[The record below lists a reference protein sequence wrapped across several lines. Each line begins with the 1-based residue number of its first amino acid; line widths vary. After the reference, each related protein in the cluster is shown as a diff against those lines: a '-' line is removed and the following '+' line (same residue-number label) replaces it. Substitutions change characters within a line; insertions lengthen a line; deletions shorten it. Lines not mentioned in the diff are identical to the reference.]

1 MDSSHNNIIDPLQ
14 MAKGNT
20 RKGVTMIGPS
30 PGHQVKQLE
39 VRTWKANGQHR
50 SQLVEVAT
58 KEPAMTT
65 PAHSFP
71 SSSLSK
77 HSMSLSKHYFQS
89 DDGVDNTF
97 DMNDPPVEPMRLLQK
112 KSQNDYIH
120 EWLPQKEGFLHI
132 LLELEAPPLP
142 HICKTAAGSCMK
154 PTLSIGSSSELGT
167 SLKIQ
172 PCTCGLQLHLGHG
185 GAPCPSASTNE
196 QETSCGPMGP
206 GLLDNERHNVWDTA
220 IDSLAMD
227 EVEWED
233 IDNIP
238 LHLCPP
244 LGSKYL
250 TIVNVTG
257 VHFMLVQACQCVN
270 AESYHMQLFHS
281 KLCPSTFTR
290 PSTVFTFA
298 VLDDF
303 LRDNVE
309 CQDPFHK
316 VQRWNGTH
324 YEATS
329 LMQLGF
335 LWHPIILIAE
345 PEHVAQQW
353 WVLKLLK
360 WSGFHDKTHWS
371 TEGDLVLF
379 CMACPQPGI
388 NVSPAAD
395 LDQLTFQ
402 SWKYT
407 RTLVM
412 DGNFKAEHMH
422 KSTCNNHKAISQA
435 SMSWGKLNSTGVGA
449 MACAWHD
456 CFYPHSVVDFQK
468 GESQFLQIP
477 PALTIVAGISTWHIH
492 GHRKECYARYSL
504 LFIKG
509 SGWVDGEIIETLWST
524 LNIVSASTCGMM
536 APHQQELLDFQ
547 MNDSNFM
554 KMIQMSRLD
563 VAVTP
568 AQQMIWKKQEEA
580 ALNERI
586 HDPSVMDTFEMQLKR
601 VHAVELDLLEK
612 SKQLGIDHGAA
623 SWITRGLQI
632 EEAEII
638 LTIQTQEHQGRRN
651 NILSPQAQNS
661 VYLVCGGTSIIVSKY
676 VQVLEVLARAY
687 VSHNA
692 SKHEV
697 KDKEKERK
705 QAMERILSLQ
715 RHKDRLTVEWTR
727 FITDGR
733 IYLRMA
739 HPLEQELT
747 FDGMDAVVAMDT
759 LGEEE
764 TFSNGRESN
773 GSVDDILDV
782 ETPIGQTPSFLP
794 LPSKFGMDECQSMGV
809 HQLVDMELKLHMGQA
824 NDALHG
830 LHLALADKA
839 VIFKSVVR
847 PAMNYSMRTWAW
859 QMIHSID
866 HSVKQ
871 YAAIYRQCQD
881 SMIWLG
887 ASQDI
892 LDCYQELINSDLA
905 TSTMAFTQGAHYH
918 CTSQLP
924 WFWTIDIP
932 RDTNSKSWLTEFYH
946 IHWLCTKAGKDHWE
960 EEEEL
965 LMSEFQWVTH
975 YFKYCTCCWNER
987 YKEMQV
993 ARVHGAACY
1002 AARQQAVYDQLAK
1015 QAELKWQEMN
1025 LKN

>member
-1 MDSSHNNIIDPLQ
+1 

-20 RKGVTMIGPS
+20 RKGVTMISPS
-30 PGHQVKQLE
+30 PGHWVKQLE
-39 VRTWKANGQHR
+39 VRTRKANGRHR

-65 PAHSFP
+65 PARSFP
-71 SSSLSK
+71 SSSPSK
-77 HSMSLSKHYFQS
+77 HSMSPSKHYFQS

-97 DMNDPPVEPMRLLQK
+97 DMNDPPVEPMRLSQK

-120 EWLPQKEGFLHI
+120 EWLPQKEGFLRI

-142 HICKTAAGSCMK
+142 HICKIMHEAN
-154 PTLSIGSSSELGT
+154 PFHR
-167 SLKIQ
+167 IQ
-172 PCTCGLQLHLGHG
+172 QWTGDFFENSALHMSGLQLHLGHG
-185 GAPCPSASTNE
+185 GAPCPSASANE
-196 QETSCGPMGP
+196 QETSCSPMGP
-206 GLLDNERHNVWDTA
+206 GFLDNARHNVWDTA

-238 LHLCPP
+238 LHLHPP

-250 TIVNVTG
+250 TIVDITG
-257 VHFMLVQACQCVN
+257 VHFML
-270 AESYHMQLFHS
+270 
-281 KLCPSTFTR
+281 LCPSTFTR
-290 PSTVFTFA
+290 PSTMFTFA

-309 CQDPFHK
+309 C
-316 VQRWNGTH
+316 GTSGRN
-324 YEATS
+324 YYNKLCQMTS
-329 LMQLGF
+329 T
-335 LWHPIILIAE
+335 E
-345 PEHVAQQW
+345 PEHICDQDRYQELLQVAQQW
-353 WVLKLLK
+353 QVLKLLK
-360 WSGFHDKTHWS
+360 WSGFHDKTHWL
-371 TEGDLVLF
+371 TEGDLALF
-379 CMACPQPGI
+379 CVACPQPGI

-395 LDQLTFQ
+395 LDH
-402 SWKYT
+402 WKYT

-422 KSTCNNHKAISQA
+422 ERHPDDQKSTCNNHKAISQA
-435 SMSWGKLNSTGVGA
+435 SMSWGKLNSTG
-449 MACAWHD
+449 
-456 CFYPHSVVDFQK
+456 
-468 GESQFLQIP
+468 IP
-477 PALTIVAGISTWHIH
+477 PALTIVAGISAWHVH
-492 GHRKECYARYSL
+492 SHRKECYARYSL

-509 SGWVDGEIIETLWST
+509 SGWVDGEIIKTLWST
-524 LNIVSASTCGMM
+524 LNIVSASTHGMT

-554 KMIQMSRLD
+554 KMIQMIDSLSWKLKAVWASVVLARESFDRLD
-563 VAVTP
+563 AAVTP

-580 ALNERI
+580 ALNEHI
-586 HDPSVMDTFEMQLKR
+586 HDPSVMDTFE
-601 VHAVELDLLEK
+601 
-612 SKQLGIDHGAA
+612 
-623 SWITRGLQI
+623 
-632 EEAEII
+632 I
-638 LTIQTQEHQGRRN
+638 LT
-651 NILSPQAQNS
+651 A
-661 VYLVCGGTSIIVSKY
+661 
-676 VQVLEVLARAY
+676 
-687 VSHNA
+687 
-692 SKHEV
+692 
-697 KDKEKERK
+697 
-705 QAMERILSLQ
+705 
-715 RHKDRLTVEWTR
+715 EWTR

-747 FDGMDAVVAMDT
+747 FDGMDAVVATDT

-773 GSVDDILDV
+773 GGVDNILDV
-782 ETPIGQTPSFLP
+782 ETPSGQTPSFLP

-809 HQLVDMELKLHMGQA
+809 HQLADMELKLHMGQA

-830 LHLALADKA
+830 LRLALADKA

-847 PAMNYSMRTWAW
+847 PATNYSMRTQAW

-866 HSVKQ
+866 CSIKQ
-871 YAAIYRQCQD
+871 YAMIYRWCQD

-887 ASQDI
+887 ASWDI
-892 LDCYQELINSDLA
+892 LDHYQELINSDLA
-905 TSTMAFTQGAHYH
+905 TSTVAFTQGAHYH
-918 CTSQLP
+918 CASQLP

-946 IHWLCTKAGKDHWE
+946 MHWLHAKAGKDRWE

-975 YFKYCTCCWNER
+975 YFKYHTHCWNER

-1015 QAELKWQEMN
+1015 RAELKWQEMN

>member
-1 MDSSHNNIIDPLQ
+1 

-39 VRTWKANGQHR
+39 VRTQKANGWHR

-65 PAHSFP
+65 PACSFP

-97 DMNDPPVEPMRLLQK
+97 DMNDPPVEPMRLSQK
-112 KSQNDYIH
+112 KAQNDYIC
-120 EWLPQKEGFLHI
+120 EWLPQKEDFLHI

-142 HICKTAAGSCMK
+142 RICKIMQEAN
-154 PTLSIGSSSELGT
+154 PFHR
-167 SLKIQ
+167 IQ
-172 PCTCGLQLHLGHG
+172 QWTGDFFEDSALHMSGLQLHLGHG
-185 GAPCPSASTNE
+185 GAPCPSASVNE
-196 QETSCGPMGP
+196 QETSCSTMGP
-206 GLLDNERHNVWDTA
+206 GFLDNARHNVQDTA

-233 IDNIP
+233 INNIP
-238 LHLCPP
+238 LHLRPP

-257 VHFMLVQACQCVN
+257 VHFML
-270 AESYHMQLFHS
+270 
-281 KLCPSTFTR
+281 LCPSTFTR
-290 PSTVFTFA
+290 PSTMFTFA

-309 CQDPFHK
+309 C
-316 VQRWNGTH
+316 GTSGRNYYNKLH
-324 YEATS
+324 QMTS
-329 LMQLGF
+329 SVFPHL
-335 LWHPIILIAE
+335 
-345 PEHVAQQW
+345 VAVAWQW
-353 WVLKLLK
+353 QVLKLLK
-360 WSGFHDKTHWS
+360 WSGFHDKTHWL

-388 NVSPAAD
+388 NVSPMAD

-422 KSTCNNHKAISQA
+422 ERRPDDQVWLMDGHSFTVTNLQYQEYLKATPHITEKSTCNNHKAISQA
-435 SMSWGKLNSTGVGA
+435 SMSWGKLNSTG
-449 MACAWHD
+449 
-456 CFYPHSVVDFQK
+456 
-468 GESQFLQIP
+468 IP
-477 PALTIVAGISTWHIH
+477 PTLTIVAGIGTWHVH

-509 SGWVDGEIIETLWST
+509 SGWVDGEIIKTLWST
-524 LNIVSASTCGMM
+524 LNIVSASTHGMM
-536 APHQQELLDFQ
+536 PPHQQELLDFQ

-554 KMIQMSRLD
+554 KMIWMRLTNLCKVNSLSQKLKAVWASVVLARESFDRLD
-563 VAVTP
+563 AAVTP

-580 ALNERI
+580 TLNEHI
-586 HDPSVMDTFEMQLKR
+586 HDPLVMDTFEMQLKR
-601 VHAVELDLLEK
+601 VHAMELDLLEK
-612 SKQLGIDHGAA
+612 SKQLGIDHGTA
-623 SWITRGLQI
+623 SCITRGLQI

-638 LTIQTQEHQGRRN
+638 LTIQTQ
-651 NILSPQAQNS
+651 AQ
-661 VYLVCGGTSIIVSKY
+661 
-676 VQVLEVLARAY
+676 
-687 VSHNA
+687 
-692 SKHEV
+692 HE
-697 KDKEKERK
+697 
-705 QAMERILSLQ
+705 
-715 RHKDRLTVEWTR
+715 DRLTAEWTR

-747 FDGMDAVVAMDT
+747 FDGTDAVVATDM

-764 TFSNGRESN
+764 TFSNGGDSN
-773 GSVDDILDV
+773 GGVDNILDM

-839 VIFKSVVR
+839 VIFKSVC
-847 PAMNYSMRTWAW
+847 W
-859 QMIHSID
+859 
-866 HSVKQ
+866 
-871 YAAIYRQCQD
+871 D

-887 ASQDI
+887 ASRDI
-892 LDCYQELINSDLA
+892 LDHYQELINSDLA
-905 TSTMAFTQGAHYH
+905 TSTVAFTQGAHYH

-975 YFKYCTCCWNER
+975 YFKYHARCWNER

-1002 AARQQAVYDQLAK
+1002 AARQQAVYDWLAE